1 MLSEAFLFKLIIED
15 DEGHTTVVPLVKEEI
30 TIGRKEGNTI
40 RLTERNVS
48 RHHARLIRSN
58 GSVFIEDL
66 DSYNGV
72 KVNGDRIAA
81 RTTIREGDLVEIGDY
96 HFAIQWAPDTDTP
109 PVPATPADKEK
120 PPAPPAAARPAPP
133 PVDGATAILRLPVE
147 EKAPVASTD
156 AGRARPIPDN
166 EAGRLVVV
174 STELAGSSF
183 VLNRTEMTIGR
194 GEECDIQLVHR
205 SVSSVHAKIVFDGG
219 IYRVIDQDSANGILV
234 NGEEYARVDVRKGD
248 IIELGHVKLRYVA
261 PGESFQFAP
270 QAAGQVTPAA
280 AAPAAPQFDEFEKPK
295 KSKLPLFLGLGAAGV
310 VVIGLGYYFLQ
321 SSGRGGPGPTPPEVK
336 DAGSLSVSAD
346 AGAEPGADEVA
357 NLFRQGLD
365 LRAQRNWEGAEKN
378 FLAVLEKNAEHMAAR
393 NNLEMV
399 RKEKG
404 YQQIVERAKKAIAER
419 DWDAALGF
427 LTEIPS
433 DSVYRKDVE
442 PLRPE
447 VQSQYKLSHLNQA
460 KRLLEQNQF
469 AEAIRH
475 ADSVL
480 AEDEKNLAA
489 LNLKREAETLLK
501 RRNAKPPE
509 PPKGLDKPKPPEPR
523 AEVNREQLKNLNQE
537 AYALSQAGQFD
548 KAAEIFQRILKMD
561 PGYCNA
567 IAGLGVANAKMG
579 NRDKTIQYYRMFIQK
594 CPNDRRAAQAR
605 NLLKQFEDEQP

>member
-1 MLSEAFLFKLIIED
+1 MFKLIIED
-15 DEGHTTVVPLVKEEI
+15 DEGHTTVVPLVKEEV

-96 HFAIQWAPDTDTP
+96 HFAIQWVPDTDAP
-109 PVPATPADKEK
+109 PAPAAPTEKEK
-120 PPAPPAAARPAPP
+120 PPSLPQAARPPQ

-147 EKAPVASTD
+147 EKAAAAAGEP
-156 AGRARPIPDN
+156 GRARTIPDN
-166 EAGRLVVV
+166 QAGRLVVV
-174 STELAGSSF
+174 STELAGTSF
-183 VLNRTEMTIGR
+183 LLDRTEMTIGR
-194 GEECDIQLVHR
+194 SEECDILLAHR

-261 PGESFQFAP
+261 PGEEFHFTPGGAP
-270 QAAGQVTPAA
+270 AAPAQAA
-280 AAPAAPQFDEFEKPK
+280 AAPSPFDEFEKPQ
-295 KSKLPLFLGLGAAGV
+295 KSKMPLMLGLGAVGV
-310 VVIGLGYYFLQ
+310 VAVGLTFFLLR
-321 SSGRGGPGPTPPEVK
+321 SGGKEGSQPAPE
-336 DAGSLSVSAD
+336 AD
-346 AGAEPGADEVA
+346 AGAIAIAADAGGAEPGVDEVTS
-357 NLFRQGLD
+357 LFKQGLD
-365 LRAQRNWEGAEKN
+365 QRSQRNWEAAEKN
-378 FLAVLEKNAEHMAAR
+378 FLAVLDKNSEHMAAR

-404 YQQIVERAKKAIAER
+404 YQQIMERAKKAISDR
-419 DWDAALGF
+419 DWDAALGY
-427 LTEIPS
+427 LSEIPE
-433 DSVYRKDVE
+433 DSVYRKEVE

-460 KRLLEQNQF
+460 KRLIEQNQF

-489 LNLKREAETLLK
+489 LNLKKEAETLLR
-501 RRNAKPPE
+501 RRNVKPPE
-509 PPKGLDKPKPPEPR
+509 PVKPPDRPKPPEAR
-523 AEVNREQLKNLNQE
+523 AEVNREQLKSLSQE
-537 AYALSQAGQFD
+537 AYALSKAGQYER
-548 KAAEIFQRILKMD
+548 ASEVYLRILKVD

-567 IAGLGVANAKMG
+567 IAGLGYTSAKMG
-579 NRDKTIQYYRMFIQK
+579 NREKTIQYNRLFIQK
-594 CPNDRRAAQAR
+594 CPNDQRVVQAR
-605 NLLKQFEDEQP
+605 NVLRQLEGGSP